1 MQVEPS
7 VVIFPIGTN
16 NTSQPR
22 RSFEQDMRDF
32 TSMIRVANEKF
43 YRSQVQYGFQSL
55 FLNYLLYNTS
65 TLTEMDISEVDHVER
80 IIRVTKN
87 IPRLKETIFLL

>member
-1 MQVEPS
+1 MQLEPS
-7 VVIFPIGTN
+7 VVIFSIVTN
-16 NTSQPR
+16 NISQPR
-22 RSFEQDMRDF
+22 RSFEQD